1 MKLTIPAKQLPLK
14 FMGLSEEDS
23 QAPKKEYGTD
33 EQKLDENG
41 KPLYTARGLQAIALD
56 ESGNPTGADKS
67 VSLNIRS
74 TAPVKFGEIYVL
86 TGNVTVTHYVGGNGR
101 MAVSITADG
110 FEPEKPQVKSPQS
123 N

>member
-14 FMGLSEEDS
+14 FLAMADEGT

-41 KPLYTARGLQAIALD
+41 KPLYAARNLQAIVLD
-56 ESGNPTGADKS
+56 DAGNAHGADKS
-67 VSLNIRS
+67 VTLNVRKPNAIN
-74 TAPVKFGEIYVL
+74 FGATYVL
-86 TGNVTVTHYVGGNGR
+86 TGDVTVVHYVGGNGR
-101 MAVSITADG
+101 MAVSLTADG
-110 FEPEKPQVKSPQS
+110 FEPEKSQVKSPQS